1 MRKRKSSPDW
11 HTTAGPLRSEVC
23 EFKHG
28 VLGVSGLWTTGSN
41 IYSLTLWMNIHHSLQ
56 GGLSFQWQALRKVL
70 AHSKG
75 LVNTTFFHLLCISE
89 VDRKLL
95 WFLSASVIWMLV
107 GTLRLCIWKRKEL
120 QKHVFILPSLI
131 WCMNV
136 AAFIYLGPMGGG
148 PSACS
153 LLLQSPLHLSSTQ
166 LQCHCLQK
174 FFPLPDRARIRF
186 FFKVRP
192 AFSHKCNGLY
202 FVVVTCV
209 SFRDTQTFTGIWTL
223 SLSSWQIVGI

>member
-1 MRKRKSSPDW
+1 MI
-11 HTTAGPLRSEVC
+11 
-23 EFKHG
+23 FKCFSDLNVGWNTQTVHLKKEG
-28 VLGVSGLWTTGSN
+28 ITETRLHPPIFNMMHECCG
-41 IYSLTLWMNIHHSLQ
+41 IHLFRTH
-56 GGLSFQWQALRKVL
+56 
-70 AHSKG
+70 
-75 LVNTTFFHLLCISE
+75 
-89 VDRKLL
+89 
-95 WFLSASVIWMLV
+95 
-107 GTLRLCIWKRKEL
+107 
-120 QKHVFILPSLI
+120 
-131 WCMNV
+131 
-136 AAFIYLGPMGGG
+136 GGG

-223 SLSSWQIVGI
+223 SLSS